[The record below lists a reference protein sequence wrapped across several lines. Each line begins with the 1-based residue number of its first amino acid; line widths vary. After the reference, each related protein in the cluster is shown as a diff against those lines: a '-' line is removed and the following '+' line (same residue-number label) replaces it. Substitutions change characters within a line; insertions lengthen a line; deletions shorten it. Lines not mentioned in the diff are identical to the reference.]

1 MTARPAWLGGAV
13 GIVGVLLVWW
23 LLAALG
29 VAGGTIPTPVKVIA
43 TMIGDGAALYGPN
56 FAV

>member
-29 VAGGTIPTPVKVIA
+29 VAGGTIPTPVDVAA
-43 TMIGDGAALYGPN
+43 TMVSDGAGL
-56 FAV
+56 